1 MNLLCVTKSTLGVSN
16 RVSPHLGHGK
26 WIVRFATQIWVAAA
40 LLPICILTVVYGQE
54 IRILKGTVEDSVGA
68 AIAEASVALKHAAR
82 GKEFPSATGEPK
94 G

>member
-1 MNLLCVTKSTLGVSN
+1 MNLLRAAKSIPEIFNPASSNLG
-16 RVSPHLGHGK
+16 RGK
-26 WIVRFATQIWVAAA
+26 WILRFATKIWAASA
-40 LLPICILTVVYGQE
+40 LWPICSVVYGQE

-68 AIAEASVALKHAAR
+68 AIAEASVPLKHAVR